1 MKPATGSAKR
11 SAMDGQK
18 LLRMALLLGAALLGG
33 ILFWEWQQGLQ
44 LERDLRTLHKTP
56 TRVAPTISL
65 LSEFGLPAQET
76 GFPELLARP
85 LFTISRRF
93 PVVPQGGPSAMKKG
107 QFVLVGV
114 LLARPQQAALLR
126 DVQTNKTKTVAVGA
140 RVRDDLDMVLEKVA
154 PDRVVL
160 RQGEEVEELTLDVL
174 RGGKPAQPPPAP
186 VVGQSN
192 SNSNQVMQAPPAFK
206 PTPTPTVPR
215 PLTPEEIAIAEKRY
229 QENLDELRKKGLPPP
244 SPPPWRNPGK

>member
-1 MKPATGSAKR
+1 
-11 SAMDGQK
+11 MDGQK
-18 LLRMALLLGAALLGG
+18 LLRIALLLCAALLGG
-33 ILFWEWQQGLQ
+33 VLFWEWQQGLQ
-44 LERDLRTLHKTP
+44 LERDLRTSHKIP
-56 TRVAPTISL
+56 TSVAPTISL
-65 LSEFGLPAQET
+65 LSEFGLPAPET

-93 PVVPQGGPSAMKKG
+93 PVVTQGGPSAMKKG

-126 DVQTNKTKTVAVGA
+126 DVQTNKTETVAVGA
-140 RVRDDLDMVLEKVA
+140 SVRGLVLEKVA

-160 RQGEEVEELTLDVL
+160 RQGDEVEELTLDVL
-174 RGGKPAQPPPAP
+174 RGNKPVPVPAGQTPP
-186 VVGQSN
+186 V
-192 SNSNQVMQAPPAFK
+192 NQVTTSPSSSPAFK
-206 PTPTPTVPR
+206 PIPTPTVPR
-215 PLTPEEIAIAEKRY
+215 PLTPEEIAVAEKRY

>member
-1 MKPATGSAKR
+1 MKSAIR

-18 LLRMALLLGAALLGG
+18 FLRIALALGALLLGGV
-33 ILFWEWQQGLQ
+33 LFWEWQQGVQ
-44 LERDLRTLHKTP
+44 LERDLRTLHKIP
-56 TRVAPTISL
+56 TSVAPTISAL
-65 LSEFGLPAQET
+65 PEFGLPAQEA

-93 PVVPQGGPSAMKKG
+93 PAVAQGAPSVMKKG

-114 LLARPQQAALLR
+114 LLAQPQQAALLR
-126 DVQTNKTKTVAVGA
+126 DVQTHKTETVALGGS
-140 RVRDDLDMVLEKVA
+140 VRGLMLEKVA

-160 RQGEEVEELTLDVL
+160 RQGEEMEELTLDVL
-174 RGGKPAQPPPAP
+174 RGSKPVPAP
-186 VVGQSN
+186 AG
-192 SNSNQVMQAPPAFK
+192 QAPSVNQANTSPSPSFK
-206 PTPTPTVPR
+206 PIPTPMVPR

-229 QENLDELRKKGLPPP
+229 QENLDELRKKGLPLP